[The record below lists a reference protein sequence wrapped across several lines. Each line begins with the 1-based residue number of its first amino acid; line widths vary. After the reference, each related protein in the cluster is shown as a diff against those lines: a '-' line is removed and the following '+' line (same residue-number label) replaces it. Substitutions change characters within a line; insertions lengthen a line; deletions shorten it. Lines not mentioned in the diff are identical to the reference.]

1 MKTWPF
7 FAYHDQVLALNDEYL
22 YESLRSL
29 TKISLEV
36 IDRSVLTV
44 SPCVS
49 NNV

>member
-1 MKTWPF
+1 MKTLPF
-7 FAYHDQVLALNDEYL
+7 FAYHDLALNDEYL